1 MTVLYW
7 IGAILA
13 LLLFVYLVVALL
25 DPESFS

>member
-13 LLLFVYLVVALL
+13 VLLLLYLFAAMLR
-25 DPESFS
+25 PELFS

>member
-13 LLLFVYLVVALL
+13 VLLLLYLFAAMLK
-25 DPESFS
+25 PELFS